1 MLDTATVW
9 GQDVADAI
17 AAVGVTADD
26 AVTPAQLAL
35 IWKAIKQVTIDQM
48 AQADVAPGSFQD
60 STSTNITGV
69 GGPVT

>member
-1 MLDTATVW
+1 MLDTATIW

-48 AQADVAPGSFQD
+48 AKADVAPGTFND
-60 STSTNITGV
+60 SLANPITGV
-69 GGPVT
+69 GGGVS